1 MAVAGKVGVAPLP
14 PLAWSL
20 RIPAR
25 TWERWS
31 QLGWRE
37 GQAVQADGPSSCP
50 PVAQLGTDRNGEK
63 GSLMVCAS
71 LPPSLPLLFPN
82 LWTKSLGTD
91 QAQNMPKIQ
100 VLYLEAQGQRELTS
114 IFISIHHVGRLRLIS
129 RGWQQGLQTGGKTPR
144 AFWNRS

>member
-37 GQAVQADGPSSCP
+37 GQAAQADGPSPCP
-50 PVAQLGTDRNGEK
+50 PVAQLGTGRNEEK
-63 GSLMVCAS
+63 GCLMECACLLSTHFSSLS
-71 LPPSLPLLFPN
+71 IPHQ
-82 LWTKSLGTD
+82 WTKRLGVE
-91 QAQNMPKIQ
+91 QAQNVPKLQ
-100 VLYLEAQGQRELTS
+100 VVYLEAQGQGELTS
-114 IFISIHHVGRLRLIS
+114 
-129 RGWQQGLQTGGKTPR
+129 TPNACR
-144 AFWNRS
+144 